1 MRKRIIYQKDNE
13 LVVVI
18 PIAPIDDV
26 ISQLPTSKYKIED
39 TNKIPSDRTF
49 RDAWS
54 LNGSKL
60 TIDVEKAKSIAHS
73 IRRLQRDIELRP
85 FDEIISKQIPGI
97 STEVAEA
104 ERQKIRDKYSLLQ
117 ENINKASTAEEILK
131 IINPPPPIDWELFY
145 NKLLNKPFTSILK
158 KIRSKVNDW
167 DSFEEK
173 LSSNSITIEEAT
185 PVFKEISKFLTV
197 KELKTFKKL
206 ALDNNIN
213 IL

>member
-1 MRKRIIYQKDNE
+1 MRERIIYQKDNE

-26 ISQLPTSKYKIED
+26 ISQLPTSEYKIED

-54 LNGSKL
+54 LDGSKVI
-60 TIDVEKAKSIAHS
+60 IDVEKAKSIAHS
-73 IRRLQRDIELRP
+73 RRRLQRDIELRP

-97 STEVAEA
+97 STDLVEA
-104 ERQKIRDKYSLLQ
+104 KRQKIRDKYSLLQ
-117 ENINKASTAEEILK
+117 ENINKASTVEEIL
-131 IINPPPPIDWELFY
+131 IIVNPPSPIDWESFY
-145 NKLLNKPFTSILK
+145 NKLLSKPFASILK

-167 DSFEEK
+167 NSIEKK
-173 LSSNSITIEEAT
+173 LSSNSLTIEEAT

-197 KELKTFKKL
+197 KELKTFNKL